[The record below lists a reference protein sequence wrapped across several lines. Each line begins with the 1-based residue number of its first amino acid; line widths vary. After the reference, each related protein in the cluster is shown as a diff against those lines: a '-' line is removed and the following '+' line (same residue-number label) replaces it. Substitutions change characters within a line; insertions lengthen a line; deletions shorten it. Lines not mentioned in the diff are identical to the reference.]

1 MELTRRKQEKKMTE
15 VLVKKTHFTHIE
27 VERLF
32 QLYRDNA
39 IKLDAMDRNT
49 FREFLHDAFN
59 MTEDILM
66 DRIFKF
72 FDTKSDGT
80 ITREEWI
87 LGLNVLLKG
96 TTEEQT
102 AYSFSIY
109 DLNHDGFISKEEML
123 NLLKTALFSSGV
135 EEEADE
141 GIKDLIEMTMKKM
154 DDDKD
159 GKVSFED
166 FQICVKN
173 NPLMLEAF
181 GPCLPTGK
189 VGEQFCNSIL
199 EVPK

>member
-1 MELTRRKQEKKMTE
+1 MIA
-15 VLVKKTHFTHIE
+15 F
-27 VERLF
+27 
-32 QLYRDNA
+32 
-39 IKLDAMDRNT
+39 
-49 FREFLHDAFN
+49 FR
-59 MTEDILM
+59 
-66 DRIFKF
+66 
-72 FDTKSDGT
+72 
-80 ITREEWI
+80 
-87 LGLNVLLKG
+87 
-96 TTEEQT
+96 
-102 AYSFSIY
+102 
-109 DLNHDGFISKEEML
+109 EEML

-189 VGEQFCNSIL
+189 VIWENSGIFSDRISDRCESIL
-199 EVPK
+199 SKLKPI

>member
-1 MELTRRKQEKKMTE
+1 M
-15 VLVKKTHFTHIE
+15 IA
-27 VERLF
+27 LF
-32 QLYRDNA
+32 R
-39 IKLDAMDRNT
+39 
-49 FREFLHDAFN
+49 
-59 MTEDILM
+59 
-66 DRIFKF
+66 
-72 FDTKSDGT
+72 
-80 ITREEWI
+80 
-87 LGLNVLLKG
+87 
-96 TTEEQT
+96 
-102 AYSFSIY
+102 
-109 DLNHDGFISKEEML
+109 EEML

-189 VGEQFCNSIL
+189 VIWENSGISCDRILYRCESIL
-199 EVPK
+199 LKFKPI

>member
-1 MELTRRKQEKKMTE
+1 
-15 VLVKKTHFTHIE
+15 
-27 VERLF
+27 
-32 QLYRDNA
+32 
-39 IKLDAMDRNT
+39 MDRNT

-59 MTEDILM
+59 MTDDILM
-66 DRIFKF
+66 DRIFKY

-96 TTEEQT
+96 SVSEQLVYT
-102 AYSFSIY
+102 FSIY
-109 DLNHDGFISKEEML
+109 DLNHDGFITREEML

-166 FQICVKN
+166 FTICVN
-173 NPLMLEAF
+173 DNPLMLEAF

-189 VGEQFCNSIL
+189 V
-199 EVPK
+199 V

>member
-1 MELTRRKQEKKMTE
+1 
-15 VLVKKTHFTHIE
+15 
-27 VERLF
+27 
-32 QLYRDNA
+32 
-39 IKLDAMDRNT
+39 
-49 FREFLHDAFN
+49 
-59 MTEDILM
+59 
-66 DRIFKF
+66 
-72 FDTKSDGT
+72 
-80 ITREEWI
+80 
-87 LGLNVLLKG
+87 
-96 TTEEQT
+96 
-102 AYSFSIY
+102 
-109 DLNHDGFISKEEML
+109 ML

-189 VGEQFCNSIL
+189 VSSIGIFL
-199 EVPK
+199 LHISVAGKICASI

>member
-1 MELTRRKQEKKMTE
+1 
-15 VLVKKTHFTHIE
+15 
-27 VERLF
+27 
-32 QLYRDNA
+32 
-39 IKLDAMDRNT
+39 
-49 FREFLHDAFN
+49 
-59 MTEDILM
+59 
-66 DRIFKF
+66 
-72 FDTKSDGT
+72 
-80 ITREEWI
+80 
-87 LGLNVLLKG
+87 
-96 TTEEQT
+96 
-102 AYSFSIY
+102 
-109 DLNHDGFISKEEML
+109 ML

-189 VGEQFCNSIL
+189 VLNGKYYGKIFLLHIHIVAGQICKNNFY
-199 EVPK
+199 P

>member
-1 MELTRRKQEKKMTE
+1 
-15 VLVKKTHFTHIE
+15 
-27 VERLF
+27 
-32 QLYRDNA
+32 
-39 IKLDAMDRNT
+39 
-49 FREFLHDAFN
+49 
-59 MTEDILM
+59 
-66 DRIFKF
+66 
-72 FDTKSDGT
+72 
-80 ITREEWI
+80 
-87 LGLNVLLKG
+87 
-96 TTEEQT
+96 
-102 AYSFSIY
+102 
-109 DLNHDGFISKEEML
+109 ML

-189 VGEQFCNSIL
+189 VMGKYYWHISSTYSRGRGDMRIAQASLLIIFTSQLLQVGEQF
-199 EVPK
+199 

>member
-1 MELTRRKQEKKMTE
+1 MQCI
-15 VLVKKTHFTHIE
+15 KTVFKD
-27 VERLF
+27 VF
-32 QLYRDNA
+32 
-39 IKLDAMDRNT
+39 
-49 FREFLHDAFN
+49 FR
-59 MTEDILM
+59 
-66 DRIFKF
+66 
-72 FDTKSDGT
+72 
-80 ITREEWI
+80 
-87 LGLNVLLKG
+87 
-96 TTEEQT
+96 
-102 AYSFSIY
+102 
-109 DLNHDGFISKEEML
+109 EEML

-189 VGEQFCNSIL
+189 VIGKYYWYISSSCICGRGDMHNAHCANIL
-199 EVPK
+199 PITFTGWRTILQQHLGSSKVEMEGQVQMPIVHPFRILMQQGVHCPRHHKCLKSR

>member
-1 MELTRRKQEKKMTE
+1 M
-15 VLVKKTHFTHIE
+15 
-27 VERLF
+27 
-32 QLYRDNA
+32 
-39 IKLDAMDRNT
+39 
-49 FREFLHDAFN
+49 
-59 MTEDILM
+59 
-66 DRIFKF
+66 
-72 FDTKSDGT
+72 
-80 ITREEWI
+80 
-87 LGLNVLLKG
+87 
-96 TTEEQT
+96 
-102 AYSFSIY
+102 
-109 DLNHDGFISKEEML
+109 
-123 NLLKTALFSSGV
+123 LKTALFSSGV

-189 VGEQFCNSIL
+189 VMGNYYSSYSRGRGDMRIAQASLLIIFTSQLLQVGEQFCNSIL